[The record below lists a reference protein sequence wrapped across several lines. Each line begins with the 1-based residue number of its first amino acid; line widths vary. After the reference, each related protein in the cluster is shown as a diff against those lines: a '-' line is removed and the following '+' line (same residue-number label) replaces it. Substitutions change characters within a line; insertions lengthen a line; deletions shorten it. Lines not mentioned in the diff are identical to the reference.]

1 MKYRPAFLALVGIT
15 PFFLAANTLSA
26 ALGAGAVRE
35 SGPPSQRWLVGSQ
48 SDPTPAKTADDR
60 SPVARAQ
67 VWSPTAIPSMNLKVG
82 PAGPGAFPF
91 RAEVECD
98 YLDKELSGRS
108 PKFACMAKGN
118 DELKVKYGF
127 TNGEVYGEVLA
138 SRLLWALGFGA
149 DHMYSVKVICHG
161 CPETFGGIL
170 RENGDRIF
178 DPAAIERKMP
188 GAVISDAWSWK
199 ELDLIDE
206 ESGGAPLAHRDALK
220 LIAVFIQ
227 HTDTKP
233 EQQRF
238 LCLGVDELPPGED
251 CRRPFMLIQDVGVT
265 FGRANAFNE
274 NPTGSVNLAGWSTT
288 PVWKTATGPCVGNLP
303 KSFTGTLDEPVISE
317 QGRQFLAG
325 LLQQLSDAQ
334 IRDLFEAARVTLR
347 VREPGNP
354 LSGFATS
361 EEWVAAFTQ
370 KRAEIVNR
378 RCAF

>member
-1 MKYRPAFLALVGIT
+1 
-15 PFFLAANTLSA
+15 
-26 ALGAGAVRE
+26 
-35 SGPPSQRWLVGSQ
+35 
-48 SDPTPAKTADDR
+48 
-60 SPVARAQ
+60 
-67 VWSPTAIPSMNLKVG
+67 MNLKVG

-108 PKFACMAKGN
+108 PKFACMAKGD

-149 DHMYSVKVICHG
+149 DHMYSVKVICRG
-161 CPETFGGIL
+161 CPETFGGL
-170 RENGDRIF
+170 VRENGDRVF

-188 GAVISDAWSWK
+188 GAVVTDAWAWK

-220 LIAVFIQ
+220 LMAVFIQ

-238 LCLGVDELPPGED
+238 ICLGVDELPPGAD
-251 CRRPFMLIQDVGVT
+251 CQKPFMFIQDVGVT
-265 FGRANAFNE
+265 YGRANAFNE

-325 LLQQLSDAQ
+325 LLQQLTDAQ

-347 VREPGNP
+347 VREPRNP
-354 LSGFATS
+354 LSGFATV
-361 EEWVAAFTQ
+361 ENWVSAFKV
-370 KRAEIVNR
+370 KRAEIMNR
-378 RCAF
+378 RCA

>member
-1 MKYRPAFLALVGIT
+1 LEGKLHHSQGMKYRPAFLALVGIT
-15 PFFLAANTLSA
+15 PFVLAATTLSA
-26 ALGAGAVRE
+26 ADE
-35 SGPPSQRWLVGSQ
+35 
-48 SDPTPAKTADDR
+48 K

-67 VWSPTAIPSMNLKVG
+67 VWSPTNIPAMNLKVG

-98 YLDKELSGRS
+98 YLNKELSGRS
-108 PKFACMAKGN
+108 PKFACMAKGD

-149 DHMYSVKVICHG
+149 DHMYSVKVICRG
-161 CPETFGGIL
+161 CPETFGGIV
-170 RENGDRIF
+170 RENGDRVF

-188 GAVISDAWSWK
+188 GAVLTDAWSWK
-199 ELDLIDE
+199 ELDVIDE

-220 LIAVFIQ
+220 LMAVFIQ

-233 EQQRF
+233 EQQRSI
-238 LCLGVDELPPGED
+238 CLGVDELPPGAD
-251 CRRPFMLIQDVGVT
+251 CQKPFMFMQDVGVT
-265 FGRANAFNE
+265 YGRANAFNE

-325 LLQQLSDAQ
+325 LLQQLTDAQ

-361 EEWVAAFTQ
+361 EEWVSAFKA
-370 KRAEIVNR
+370 KRAEIMNR
-378 RCAF
+378 RCA

>member
-15 PFFLAANTLSA
+15 PFVLAANTLSA
-26 ALGAGAVRE
+26 A
-35 SGPPSQRWLVGSQ
+35 
-48 SDPTPAKTADDR
+48 ADDK

-67 VWSPTAIPSMNLKVG
+67 VWSPTNIPSMNLKVG
-82 PAGPGAFPF
+82 PSGPGAFPF

-118 DELKVKYGF
+118 DELKVKFGF
-127 TNGEVYGEVLA
+127 NNGEVYGEVLS

-149 DHMYSVKVICHG
+149 DQMYSVKVICHG
-161 CPETFGGIL
+161 CPETFGGIA

-178 DPAAIERKMP
+178 DPAVIERKMP
-188 GAVISDAWSWK
+188 GGVIADEWSWK
-199 ELDLIDE
+199 ELDAIDE
-206 ESGGAPLAHRDALK
+206 ESGGGPRAPRDALK
-220 LIAVFIQ
+220 LMAMFIQ

-238 LCLGVDELPPGED
+238 ICLGVDELPPGAD
-251 CRRPFMLIQDVGVT
+251 CRKPFMLVQDVGVT

-274 NPTGSVNLAGWSTT
+274 NPTGSVNLAGWMAT

-303 KSFTGTLDEPVISE
+303 KSFTGTLDDPVISE

-325 LLQQLSDAQ
+325 LLQQLTDAQ
-334 IRDLFEAARVTLR
+334 ITDLFEAARVTLR

-354 LSGFATS
+354 LSGFATVG
-361 EEWVAAFTQ
+361 EWADVFKQ

-378 RCAF
+378 RCG